1 MAATFSDAAA
11 TAAAAASA
19 VATQDPALLS
29 PPLSSSG
36 SQVGTW
42 TRTTPE
48 PTSEGATAAPAQH
61 LTAIASQ
68 EQVKEEPSGVKES
81 LLLDRRSVREV
92 NEKIFKCEQNKKKNG
107 RRDVS
112 EVPVKSFGAL
122 HQNFGALHRELSVR
136 CRSIHTI
143 PGTKYIL

>member
-1 MAATFSDAAA
+1 MLPAPTTPPATTPLLAASSSDAAA

-48 PTSEGATAAPAQH
+48 PMSEGATAAPAQH

-68 EQVKEEPSGVKES
+68 EEVKEEPSSAKES
-81 LLLDRRSVREV
+81 LLLNHRSVREV
-92 NEKIFKCEQNKKKNG
+92 NEENIQM
-107 RRDVS
+107 
-112 EVPVKSFGAL
+112 
-122 HQNFGALHRELSVR
+122 
-136 CRSIHTI
+136 
-143 PGTKYIL
+143 